1 MNGIGIINLNRCSDI
16 ITIQYSHQNNFNI
29 RPVKVMLEILYIIMY
44 ITVSTMGFEKKPLS
58 NEMGKIQYTRKNLS
72 IDEIAEHIKNG
83 HVLSANFTEDD
94 STIIRQTQRCYENF
108 ISTSM
113 IMIDLD
119 GEVELELNELIEN
132 LKFKPSIA
140 YTTFSHLIENKG
152 NRYRLLYLFE
162 NEIDDIKLYKDIY
175 KIIISSFDFKLK
187 DNCGSNVTQ
196 AVFGSKRD
204 CILIKSNKIYSIS
217 NFIDISLFNKNNI
230 TNSINQISHSI
241 YIYNK
246 ENNIIRLERLIQ
258 DDEYIEDYWNMSHS
272 DLLSKYQDKYPLFE
286 HTPLYQADDDTP
298 YIFLPPDYI
307 EIKRYWLIDYIYS
320 ENGSVKCYTSKA
332 RKVKD
337 GEGRKKKLFINGI
350 LRRMMIPSISFEH
363 LLNCLVYEL
372 YHYIDNSKDIIK
384 KQRLFDIA
392 MSAWN
397 ADITQYEHLR
407 QSDNREFIVND
418 NYCIKYNVSRSTAR
432 NISKKAITYDKIGSL
447 YDCNLTDKQNL
458 EVFKEHGLK
467 VSPKTLQ
474 RFRET
479 FCITKYNKRNIPK

>member
-1 MNGIGIINLNRCSDI
+1 
-16 ITIQYSHQNNFNI
+16 
-29 RPVKVMLEILYIIMY
+29 MLEILYIIMY
-44 ITVSTMGFEKKPLS
+44 ITVSIMGFEKKPQP
-58 NEMGKIQYTRKNLS
+58 NEMGKIEYIRKNLS

-132 LKFKPSIA
+132 LKIKPSIA
-140 YTTFSHLIENKG
+140 YTTFSHLIGNKG

-162 NEIDDIKLYKDIY
+162 NEINDIKLYKDIY
-175 KIIISSFDFKLK
+175 KIIVSSFDFKLK

-196 AVFGSKRD
+196 AVFGSKKD

-230 TNSINQISHSI
+230 TNSINQISHLNSI
-241 YIYNK
+241 NK
-246 ENNIIRLERLIQ
+246 EEENIIRLERLIQ

-307 EIKRYWLIDYIYS
+307 EIKRYWMIDYIYN

-447 YDCNLTDKQNL
+447 YDYNLTDKQNL
-458 EVFKEHGLK
+458 EVFKEHGFTT
-467 VSPKTLQ
+467 SPKTLQ

-479 FCITKYNKRNIPK
+479 FGLTRYNKRNNTA

>member
-1 MNGIGIINLNRCSDI
+1 
-16 ITIQYSHQNNFNI
+16 
-29 RPVKVMLEILYIIMY
+29 MY
-44 ITVSTMGFEKKPLS
+44 ITVSTMGFEKKPQP
-58 NEMGKIQYTRKNLS
+58 NEMRKIEYIRKNLS

-132 LKFKPSIA
+132 LKIKPSIA

-162 NEIDDIKLYKDIY
+162 NEINDIKLYKDIY

-204 CILIKSNKIYSIS
+204 CILIKSYKIYSIS

-230 TNSINQISHSI
+230 SNSINQISHSNSI
-241 YIYNK
+241 NK
-246 ENNIIRLERLIQ
+246 EEENIIRLERLIQ
-258 DDEYIEDYWNMSHS
+258 DDEYIEDYWNMSYN
-272 DLLSKYQDKYPLFE
+272 DLQTKYRDKYPIFE
-286 HTPLYQADDDTP
+286 HTPLYNPDEDTP
-298 YIFLPPDYI
+298 YIFLPPNYI

-320 ENGSVKCYTSKA
+320 ENGSAKCYTSKA
-332 RKVKD
+332 RKIKD

-350 LRRMMIPSISFEH
+350 LRRMMIPTITFEH
-363 LLNCLVYEL
+363 LLNCLIYEL
-372 YHYIDNSKDIIK
+372 YHYIDNSQDHIDK
-384 KQRLFDIA
+384 KRLYEVA
-392 MSAWN
+392 LNAWN
-397 ADITQYEHLR
+397 ADLNKYEHLR
-407 QSDNREFIVND
+407 QTDNREFVVND
-418 NYCIKYNVSRSTAR
+418 RYCIKYDVSKATAR
-432 NISKKAITYDKIGSL
+432 NISRKAITYDKIGAL

-467 VSPKTLQ
+467 VSFKTLQ

-479 FCITKYNKRNIPK
+479 FGITKYKNKALN

>member
-1 MNGIGIINLNRCSDI
+1 
-16 ITIQYSHQNNFNI
+16 
-29 RPVKVMLEILYIIMY
+29 
-44 ITVSTMGFEKKPLS
+44 MGFEAKPQP
-58 NEMGKIQYTRKNLS
+58 NEMGKIQYIRKNLS
-72 IDEIAEHIKNG
+72 IDEIAEYIKNG

-119 GEVELELNELIEN
+119 GEVELELNELIEK
-132 LKFKPSIA
+132 LKIKPSIA

-162 NEIDDIKLYKDIY
+162 NEINDIKLYKDIY
-175 KIIISSFDFKLK
+175 KIIVSSFDFKLK

-196 AVFGSKRD
+196 AVFGSKKN

-230 TNSINQISHSI
+230 TNLNNQISHSNSI
-241 YIYNK
+241 NK
-246 ENNIIRLERLIQ
+246 EEENIIRLERLIQ
-258 DDEYIEDYWNMSHS
+258 DDEYIEDYWNMSYN
-272 DLLSKYQDKYPLFE
+272 DLLTKYRDKYPIFD
-286 HTPLYQADDDTP
+286 HTPLYNPDEDTP
-298 YIFLPPDYI
+298 YILLPPDYI
-307 EIKRYWLIDYIYS
+307 EIKRYWMIDYIYS

-332 RKVKD
+332 RKIKD

-458 EVFKEHGLK
+458 EVFKEHGFTT
-467 VSPKTLQ
+467 SPKTLQ

-479 FCITKYNKRNIPK
+479 FGLTRYNKRNNTA

>member
-1 MNGIGIINLNRCSDI
+1 MILRIK
-16 ITIQYSHQNNFNI
+16 YSLIRSFNKNSKI

-44 ITVSTMGFEKKPLS
+44 ITVSTIGFEKKPLS
-58 NEMGKIQYTRKNLS
+58 NEMGKIQYIRKNLS
-72 IDEIAEHIKNG
+72 IDEIAQYIKNG
-83 HVLSANFTEDD
+83 YVLSANFTEDD
-94 STIIRQTQRCYENF
+94 STVIRQTQRCYKNF
-108 ISTSM
+108 KSTSLL
-113 IMIDLD
+113 MIDLD
-119 GEVELELNELIEN
+119 GEVEYGLNELIE
-132 LKFKPSIA
+132 LLEFKPSIA
-140 YTTFSHLIENKG
+140 YSTYSHLIENKG
-152 NRYRLLYLFE
+152 NRYRLLYLFKE
-162 NEIDDIKLYKDIY
+162 EIRDINQYKEIY
-175 KIIISSFDFKLK
+175 QIISNSFPFTIK
-187 DNCGSNVTQ
+187 DNCGRNVTQ

-204 CILIKSNKIYSIS
+204 CILIKSDKIYSIS
-217 NFIDISLFNKNNI
+217 NFIKLNHNSNLNNFTI
-230 TNSINQISHSI
+230 LNNQISHSNSI
-241 YIYNK
+241 NK
-246 ENNIIRLERLIQ
+246 EEENIIRLERLIQ
-258 DDEYIEDYWNMSHS
+258 DDEYIEDYWNMSYN
-272 DLLSKYQDKYPLFE
+272 DLLTKYRDKYPIFD
-286 HTPLYQADDDTP
+286 HTPLYNPDEDTP
-298 YIFLPPDYI
+298 YILLPPDYI
-307 EIKRYWLIDYIYS
+307 EIKRYWMIDYIYS

-332 RKVKD
+332 RKIKD

-458 EVFKEHGLK
+458 EVFKEHGFTT
-467 VSPKTLQ
+467 SPKTLQ

-479 FCITKYNKRNIPK
+479 FGLTRYNKRNNTA

>member
-1 MNGIGIINLNRCSDI
+1 
-16 ITIQYSHQNNFNI
+16 
-29 RPVKVMLEILYIIMY
+29 MLEILNIIMY
-44 ITVSTMGFEKKPLS
+44 ITVSTVGFERKPLS
-58 NEMGKIQYTRKNLS
+58 NEMGKIEYVRKNLS
-72 IDEIAEHIKNG
+72 IDEIAEYIKNG

-94 STIIRQTQRCYENF
+94 STVIRQTQRCYENF

-140 YTTFSHLIENKG
+140 YTTFSHLIEYKG

-175 KIIISSFDFKLK
+175 KIIVSSFDFKLK

-196 AVFGSKRD
+196 AVFGSKKD
-204 CILIKSNKIYSIS
+204 CILIKSNRIYSIS

-230 TNSINQISHSI
+230 TNSINQISHSN

-246 ENNIIRLERLIQ
+246 ENNIIRLERPIQISHLNSINKEEENIIRLERLIQ

-320 ENGSVKCYTSKA
+320 ENGSVKTYTTKP
-332 RKVKD
+332 RKIKD

-350 LRRMMIPSISFEH
+350 LRRMMIPTITFEH
-363 LLNCLVYEL
+363 LLNCLVFEL

-384 KQRLFDIA
+384 KKQLFDIA
-392 MSAWN
+392 INAWSA
-397 ADITQYEHLR
+397 DLDKYEELR
-407 QSDNREFIVND
+407 QSDCRTFVVND
-418 NYCIKYNVSRSTAR
+418 KYCIKHDVSRATAR
-432 NISKKAITYDKIGSL
+432 NISRKAITYDKIGAL

-467 VSPKTLQ
+467 ASFKTLQ
-474 RFRET
+474 RFREA
-479 FCITKYNKRNIPK
+479 FGITKYKNKALN

>member
-1 MNGIGIINLNRCSDI
+1 MILRIK
-16 ITIQYSHQNNFNI
+16 YSLIRPFNKNSKI

-44 ITVSTMGFEKKPLS
+44 ITVSTIGFEKKPLS
-58 NEMGKIQYTRKNLS
+58 NEMGKIQYIRKNLS
-72 IDEIAEHIKNG
+72 IDEIAQYIKNG
-83 HVLSANFTEDD
+83 YVLSANFTEDD
-94 STIIRQTQRCYENF
+94 STVIRQTQRCYKNF
-108 ISTSM
+108 KSTSLL
-113 IMIDLD
+113 MIDLD
-119 GEVELELNELIEN
+119 GEVEYGLNELIE
-132 LKFKPSIA
+132 LLEFKPSIA
-140 YTTFSHLIENKG
+140 YSTYSHLIENKG
-152 NRYRLLYLFE
+152 NRYRLLYLFKE
-162 NEIDDIKLYKDIY
+162 EIRDINQYKEIY
-175 KIIISSFDFKLK
+175 QIISNSFPFTIK
-187 DNCGSNVTQ
+187 DNCGRNVTQ

-204 CILIKSNKIYSIS
+204 CILIKSDKIYSIS
-217 NFIDISLFNKNNI
+217 NFIKLNHNSNLNNFTI
-230 TNSINQISHSI
+230 LNNQISHSNSI
-241 YIYNK
+241 NK
-246 ENNIIRLERLIQ
+246 EEENIIRLERLIQ
-258 DDEYIEDYWNMSHS
+258 DDEYIEDYWNMSYN
-272 DLLSKYQDKYPLFE
+272 DLLTKYRDKYPIFD
-286 HTPLYQADDDTP
+286 HTPLYNPDEDTP
-298 YIFLPPDYI
+298 YILLPPDYI
-307 EIKRYWLIDYIYS
+307 EIKRYWMIDYIYS

-332 RKVKD
+332 RKIKD

-458 EVFKEHGLK
+458 EVFKEHGFTT
-467 VSPKTLQ
+467 SPKTLQ

-479 FCITKYNKRNIPK
+479 FGLTRYNKRNNTA

>member
-1 MNGIGIINLNRCSDI
+1 MILRIK
-16 ITIQYSHQNNFNI
+16 YSLIRPFNKNSKI

-58 NEMGKIQYTRKNLS
+58 NEMGKIQYIIKNLS
-72 IDEIAEHIKNG
+72 IDEIAEYIKNG

-119 GEVELELNELIEN
+119 GEVELELNELIE
-132 LKFKPSIA
+132 LLEFKPSIA
-140 YTTFSHLIENKG
+140 YSTYSHLIENKG
-152 NRYRLLYLFE
+152 NRYRLLYLFKE
-162 NEIDDIKLYKDIY
+162 EIRDINQYKEIY
-175 KIIISSFDFKLK
+175 QIISNSFPFTIK
-187 DNCGSNVTQ
+187 DNCGRNVTQ

-204 CILIKSNKIYSIS
+204 CILIKSDKIYSIS
-217 NFIDISLFNKNNI
+217 NFIRLNHNSNLNNFTI
-230 TNSINQISHSI
+230 LNNQISHCNSI
-241 YIYNK
+241 NK
-246 ENNIIRLERLIQ
+246 EEENIIRLERLIQ

-320 ENGSVKCYTSKA
+320 ENGSVKTYTTKP
-332 RKVKD
+332 RKIKD

-350 LRRMMIPSISFEH
+350 LRRMMIPTITFEH
-363 LLNCLVYEL
+363 LLNCLIYEL
-372 YHYIDNSKDIIK
+372 YHYIDNSQDHIDK
-384 KQRLFDIA
+384 KRLYEVA
-392 MSAWN
+392 LNAWN
-397 ADITQYEHLR
+397 ADLNKYEHLR
-407 QSDNREFIVND
+407 QTDNREFVVND
-418 NYCIKYNVSRSTAR
+418 RYCIKYDVSKATAR
-432 NISKKAITYDKIGSL
+432 NISRKAITYDKIGAL

-467 VSPKTLQ
+467 VSFKTLQ

-479 FCITKYNKRNIPK
+479 FGITKYKNKALN

>member
-1 MNGIGIINLNRCSDI
+1 
-16 ITIQYSHQNNFNI
+16 
-29 RPVKVMLEILYIIMY
+29 
-44 ITVSTMGFEKKPLS
+44 MGFEAKPQP
-58 NEMGKIQYTRKNLS
+58 NKMGRIEYIRKNLS
-72 IDEIAEHIKNG
+72 IDEIAEYIKNG

-94 STIIRQTQRCYENF
+94 STIIRQTQRCYKNF

-162 NEIDDIKLYKDIY
+162 NEINDIKLYKDIY
-175 KIIISSFDFKLK
+175 KIIVSSFDFKLK

-196 AVFGSKRD
+196 AVFGSKKD

-230 TNSINQISHSI
+230 TNSNNQISHSNSI
-241 YIYNK
+241 YK
-246 ENNIIRLERLIQ
+246 EEENIIRLERLIQ
-258 DDEYIEDYWNMSHS
+258 DDEYIEDYWNMSYN
-272 DLLSKYQDKYPLFE
+272 DLQTKYKDKYPIFE
-286 HTPLYQADDDTP
+286 HTPLYNPDEDTP
-298 YIFLPPDYI
+298 YIFLPPNYI

-332 RKVKD
+332 RKIKD

-350 LRRMMIPSISFEH
+350 LRRMMIPTITFEH
-363 LLNCLVYEL
+363 LLNCLIYEL
-372 YHYIDNSKDIIK
+372 YHYIDNSQDHIDK
-384 KQRLFDIA
+384 KRLYEVA
-392 MSAWN
+392 LNAWN
-397 ADITQYEHLR
+397 ADLNKYEHLR
-407 QSDNREFIVND
+407 QTDNREFVVND
-418 NYCIKYNVSRSTAR
+418 RYCIKYDVSKATAR
-432 NISKKAITYDKIGSL
+432 NISRKAITYDKIGAL

-467 VSPKTLQ
+467 VSFKTLQ

-479 FCITKYNKRNIPK
+479 FGITKYKNKALN

>member
-1 MNGIGIINLNRCSDI
+1 
-16 ITIQYSHQNNFNI
+16 
-29 RPVKVMLEILYIIMY
+29 MY
-44 ITVSTMGFEKKPLS
+44 ITVSIKGFEKKPQP
-58 NEMGKIQYTRKNLS
+58 NEMGKIEYIRKNLS

-113 IMIDLD
+113 VMIDLD

-132 LKFKPSIA
+132 LKIKPSIA

-162 NEIDDIKLYKDIY
+162 NEINDIKLYKDIY
-175 KIIISSFDFKLK
+175 KIIVSSFDFKLK

-196 AVFGSKRD
+196 AVFGSKKN

-217 NFIDISLFNKNNI
+217 NFINISLFNKNNI
-230 TNSINQISHSI
+230 TNLNNQISHSNSI
-241 YIYNK
+241 NK
-246 ENNIIRLERLIQ
+246 EEENIIRLERLIQ
-258 DDEYIEDYWNMSHS
+258 DDEYIEDYWNMSYN
-272 DLLSKYQDKYPLFE
+272 DLQTKYKDKYPIFE
-286 HTPLYQADDDTP
+286 HTPLYNPDEDTP
-298 YIFLPPDYI
+298 YIFLPPNYI

-332 RKVKD
+332 RKIKD

-350 LRRMMIPSISFEH
+350 LRRMMIPTITFEH
-363 LLNCLVYEL
+363 LLNCLIYEL
-372 YHYIDNSKDIIK
+372 YHYIDNSQDHIDK
-384 KQRLFDIA
+384 KRLYEVA
-392 MSAWN
+392 LNAWN
-397 ADITQYEHLR
+397 ADLNKYEHLR
-407 QSDNREFIVND
+407 QTDNREFVVND
-418 NYCIKYNVSRSTAR
+418 RYCIKYDVSKATAR
-432 NISKKAITYDKIGSL
+432 NISRKAITYDKIGAL

-467 VSPKTLQ
+467 ASFKTLQ

-479 FCITKYNKRNIPK
+479 FGITKYKNKALN

>member
-1 MNGIGIINLNRCSDI
+1 
-16 ITIQYSHQNNFNI
+16 
-29 RPVKVMLEILYIIMY
+29 
-44 ITVSTMGFEKKPLS
+44 MGFEKKPQP
-58 NEMGKIQYTRKNLS
+58 NEMRKIEYIRKNLS

-94 STIIRQTQRCYENF
+94 STIIRQTQRCFENF
-108 ISTSM
+108 ISTSL

-230 TNSINQISHSI
+230 TNLNNQISHSNSI
-241 YIYNK
+241 NK
-246 ENNIIRLERLIQ
+246 EEENIIRLERLIQ
-258 DDEYIEDYWNMSHS
+258 DDEYIEDYWNMSYN
-272 DLLSKYQDKYPLFE
+272 DLLTRYRDKYPIFE
-286 HTPLYQADDDTP
+286 HTPLYNPDEDTP
-298 YIFLPPDYI
+298 YILLPPDYI
-307 EIKRYWLIDYIYS
+307 EIKRYWMIDYIYS
-320 ENGSVKCYTSKA
+320 ENGSLKCYTSKA
-332 RKVKD
+332 RKIKD

-458 EVFKEHGLK
+458 EVFKEHGFTT
-467 VSPKTLQ
+467 SPKTLQ

-479 FCITKYNKRNIPK
+479 LGLTRYNKRNNTA

>member
-1 MNGIGIINLNRCSDI
+1 
-16 ITIQYSHQNNFNI
+16 
-29 RPVKVMLEILYIIMY
+29 MLEILYIIMY
-44 ITVSTMGFEKKPLS
+44 ITVSIKGFEKKPQQ
-58 NEMGKIQYTRKNLS
+58 NEMGKIQYIRKNLS

-83 HVLSANFTEDD
+83 HVLSANFTEDE
-94 STIIRQTQRCYENF
+94 STVIRQTQRCYENF

-113 IMIDLD
+113 VMVDLD

-162 NEIDDIKLYKDIY
+162 NEINDIKLYKDIY
-175 KIIISSFDFKLK
+175 KIIVSSFDFKLK

-196 AVFGSKRD
+196 AVFGSKKD

-230 TNSINQISHSI
+230 TNSINQISHSNI
-241 YIYNK
+241 INK
-246 ENNIIRLERLIQ
+246 EERNIIRLERLIQ
-258 DDEYIEDYWNMSHS
+258 DDEYIEDYWNMSYN
-272 DLLSKYQDKYPLFE
+272 DLLTRYRDKYPIFE
-286 HTPLYQADDDTP
+286 HTPLYNPDEDTP
-298 YIFLPPDYI
+298 YILLPPDYI
-307 EIKRYWLIDYIYS
+307 EIKRYWMIDYIYS
-320 ENGSVKCYTSKA
+320 ENGSLKCYTSKA
-332 RKVKD
+332 RKIKD

-418 NYCIKYNVSRSTAR
+418 NYCIKYNVSKSTAR

-458 EVFKEHGLK
+458 EVFKEHGFTT
-467 VSPKTLQ
+467 SPKTLQ

-479 FCITKYNKRNIPK
+479 FGLTRYNKRNNAA

>member
-1 MNGIGIINLNRCSDI
+1 
-16 ITIQYSHQNNFNI
+16 
-29 RPVKVMLEILYIIMY
+29 
-44 ITVSTMGFEKKPLS
+44 MGFEKKPQP
-58 NEMGKIQYTRKNLS
+58 NEMRKIEYIRKNLS

-108 ISTSM
+108 ISTSL

-230 TNSINQISHSI
+230 TNLNNQISHSNSI
-241 YIYNK
+241 NK
-246 ENNIIRLERLIQ
+246 EEENIIRLERLIQ
-258 DDEYIEDYWNMSHS
+258 DDEYIEDYWNMSYN
-272 DLLSKYQDKYPLFE
+272 DLLTRYRDKYPIFE
-286 HTPLYQADDDTP
+286 HTPLYNPDEDTP
-298 YIFLPPDYI
+298 YILLPPDYI
-307 EIKRYWLIDYIYS
+307 EIKRYWMIDYIYS
-320 ENGSVKCYTSKA
+320 ENGSLKCYTSKA
-332 RKVKD
+332 RKIKD

-458 EVFKEHGLK
+458 EVFKEHGFTT
-467 VSPKTLQ
+467 SPKTLQ

-479 FCITKYNKRNIPK
+479 LGLTRYNKRNNTA

>member
-1 MNGIGIINLNRCSDI
+1 MILRIKSSLIRP
-16 ITIQYSHQNNFNI
+16 FNKNSKI

-58 NEMGKIQYTRKNLS
+58 NEMGKIQYIIKNLF
-72 IDEIAEHIKNG
+72 IDEIAEYIKNG

-132 LKFKPSIA
+132 LKIKPSIA

-162 NEIDDIKLYKDIY
+162 NEINDIKLYKDIY
-175 KIIISSFDFKLK
+175 KIIVSSFDFKLK

-196 AVFGSKRD
+196 AVFGSKKD

-230 TNSINQISHSI
+230 TNSNNQISHSNSI
-241 YIYNK
+241 YK
-246 ENNIIRLERLIQ
+246 EEENIIRLERPIQ
-258 DDEYIEDYWNMSHS
+258 DDEYIEDYWNMSYN
-272 DLLSKYQDKYPLFE
+272 DLLTKYRDKYPIFE

-298 YIFLPPDYI
+298 YIILPPEYL

-320 ENGSVKCYTSKA
+320 ENGSVKTYTTKA
-332 RKVKD
+332 RKIKD

-407 QSDNREFIVND
+407 ESDNREFIVND

-458 EVFKEHGLK
+458 EVFKEHGFTT
-467 VSPKTLQ
+467 SPKTLQ

-479 FCITKYNKRNIPK
+479 FGLTRYNKRNNTA

>member
-1 MNGIGIINLNRCSDI
+1 
-16 ITIQYSHQNNFNI
+16 
-29 RPVKVMLEILYIIMY
+29 
-44 ITVSTMGFEKKPLS
+44 MGFEKKPQQ
-58 NEMGKIQYTRKNLS
+58 NEMGKIQYVRKNLS
-72 IDEIAEHIKNG
+72 IDEIAEYIKNG

-94 STIIRQTQRCYENF
+94 STVIRQNYRCYDNF

-119 GEVELELNELIEN
+119 GEVEIELNELIEN
-132 LKFKPSIA
+132 LRFKPSIA

-162 NEIDDIKLYKDIY
+162 NEIDNIKLYKDIY
-175 KIIISSFDFKLK
+175 KIIVSSFDFKLK

-196 AVFGSKRD
+196 AVFGSKRN

-230 TNSINQISHSI
+230 TNSNNQISHSNSI
-241 YIYNK
+241 YK
-246 ENNIIRLERLIQ
+246 EEENIIRLERLIQ
-258 DDEYIEDYWNMSHS
+258 DDEYIEDYWNMSYN
-272 DLLSKYQDKYPLFE
+272 DLQTKYRDKYPIFE
-286 HTPLYQADDDTP
+286 HTPLYNPDEDTP
-298 YIFLPPDYI
+298 YILLPPDYI
-307 EIKRYWLIDYIYS
+307 EIKRYWMIDYIYS

-458 EVFKEHGLK
+458 EVFKEHGFTT
-467 VSPKTLQ
+467 SPKTLQ

-479 FCITKYNKRNIPK
+479 FGLTRYNKRNNTA

>member
-1 MNGIGIINLNRCSDI
+1 
-16 ITIQYSHQNNFNI
+16 
-29 RPVKVMLEILYIIMY
+29 MY
-44 ITVSTMGFEKKPLS
+44 ITVSIMGFEKKPQP
-58 NEMGKIQYTRKNLS
+58 NEMRKIEYIRKNLS

-113 IMIDLD
+113 IMVDLD

-132 LKFKPSIA
+132 LKIKPSIA

-162 NEIDDIKLYKDIY
+162 NEINDIKLYKDIY
-175 KIIISSFDFKLK
+175 KIIVSSLDFKLK

-196 AVFGSKRD
+196 AVFGSKRN
-204 CILIKSNKIYSIS
+204 CILIKSNNIYSIL

-230 TNSINQISHSI
+230 SNSINQISHSNSI
-241 YIYNK
+241 NK
-246 ENNIIRLERLIQ
+246 EEENIIRLERLIQ
-258 DDEYIEDYWNMSHS
+258 DDEYIEDYWNMSYN
-272 DLLSKYQDKYPLFE
+272 DLQTKYRDKYPIFE
-286 HTPLYQADDDTP
+286 HTPLYNPDEDTP
-298 YIFLPPDYI
+298 YIFLPPNYI

-332 RKVKD
+332 RKIKD

-350 LRRMMIPSISFEH
+350 LRRMMIPTITFEH

-372 YHYIDNSKDIIK
+372 YHYIDNSQDHIDK
-384 KQRLFDIA
+384 KRLYEVA
-392 MSAWN
+392 LNAWN
-397 ADITQYEHLR
+397 ADLNKYEHLR
-407 QSDNREFIVND
+407 QTDNREFVVND
-418 NYCIKYNVSRSTAR
+418 RYCIKYDVSKATAR
-432 NISKKAITYDKIGSL
+432 NISRKAITYDKIGAL

-467 VSPKTLQ
+467 ASFKTLQ
-474 RFRET
+474 RFREAIG
-479 FCITKYNKRNIPK
+479 ITKYKNKALN